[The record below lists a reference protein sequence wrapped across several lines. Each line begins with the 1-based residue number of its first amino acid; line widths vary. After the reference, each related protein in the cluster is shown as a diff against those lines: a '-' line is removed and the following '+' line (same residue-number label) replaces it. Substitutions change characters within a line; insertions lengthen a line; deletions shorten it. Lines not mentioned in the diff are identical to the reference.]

1 MTLDELLI
9 EAFNLTEN
17 YNLEELKLGEPPW
30 DSLMHVNL
38 IFLIES
44 KLGVTLD
51 YRDIQ
56 EISDYKSL
64 VRAVEKC

>member
-9 EAFNLTEN
+9 EIFNLEEN
-17 YNLEELKLGEPPW
+17 FNLEELKLGETPW

-44 KLGVTLD
+44 KLGVALD
-51 YRDIQ
+51 YQEIQ

-64 VRAVEKC
+64 VEVVEKC